1 MKSSLANHLLRRE
14 HGDLSGYSGIKG
26 IYGLKTWIDDL
37 DITDELG
44 GHRGCINALR
54 YVKEYEA
61 LKY

>member
-1 MKSSLANHLLRRE
+1 MESSLANHLLRRE

-54 YVKEYEA
+54 YVK
-61 LKY
+61 